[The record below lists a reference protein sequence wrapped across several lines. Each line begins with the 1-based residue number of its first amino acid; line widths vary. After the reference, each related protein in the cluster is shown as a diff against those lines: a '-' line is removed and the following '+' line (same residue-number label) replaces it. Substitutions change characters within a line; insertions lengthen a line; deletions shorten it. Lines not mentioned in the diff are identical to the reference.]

1 MMDLDAVAELFTLG
15 FTLGGKTLLIDR
27 KLPEIEISY
36 EIRDT
41 PTTWK
46 HVYKALE
53 DSVIETCQNVKNPGM
68 LLSGG
73 MDSRIIAGIIS
84 DNDFD
89 IPYYTIGALQKE
101 IVVSKAIAGILKLRH
116 FVLPT
121 RESQET
127 LNAHRLRDISFHT
140 MGTLRIPH
148 FLSPIHSPALE
159 RTKARIETFITGLYG
174 TELWADSITT
184 QSHSL
189 KDFCGMLYRNRC
201 QIQTIEK
208 EYHVRALSNLLE
220 YCRGL
225 DIRSLLYETYIKSR
239 AITETYTLDKKRL
252 ITPILNSEVLSATF
266 SLPIEMRRDKRINH
280 LIIKHEF
287 PKLKSIPDILAR
299 CKHRILSRVKKGFR
313 KTLNLR
319 RKEVFDFD
327 FLFRSNP
334 FLKEYIRRGI
344 PSISN
349 RRICENVIDCFYN
362 REMDISKPMSCFLSY
377 FFLRDDIQTDSNM
390 VLVKIRS

>member
-1 MMDLDAVAELFTLG
+1 MMDLDAVAELFTFG
-15 FTLGGKTLLIDR
+15 FTLGGKTFLIDR
-27 KLPEIEISY
+27 KLPEIDVSY
-36 EIRDT
+36 EIKDT

-46 HVYKALE
+46 HVYKAFE
-53 DSVIETCQNVKNPGM
+53 DSVIETCQSVKSPGM

-101 IVVSKAIAGILKLRH
+101 IVISKAIAGILKLRH
-116 FVLPT
+116 FVLPMP
-121 RESQET
+121 ESEEM
-127 LNAHRLRDISFHT
+127 LNVHRLRDISFHT

-148 FLSPIHSPALE
+148 FLHPIHSPVLE
-159 RTKARIETFITGLYG
+159 RTKAGIETFITGLYG

-189 KDFCGMLYRNRC
+189 EDFCGMLYRNRC
-201 QIQTIEK
+201 RIQTLEK
-208 EYHVRALSNLLE
+208 EYHVRALMNLMK
-220 YCRGL
+220 YCKGL

-239 AITETYTLDKKRL
+239 AITETWTLDKKRL

-266 SLPIEMRRDKRINH
+266 SLPIEMRQDKRINH

-287 PKLKSIPDILAR
+287 PKLTSIPDILAR
-299 CKHRILSRVKKGFR
+299 CKHRIFSRLNKGFR
-313 KTLNLR
+313 RTLNLR
-319 RKEVFDFD
+319 RKDVFDFD
-327 FLFRSNP
+327 FFFRSKP
-334 FLKEYIRRGI
+334 FLREHMRRGI

-349 RRICENVIDCFYN
+349 RKICENVIDCFYN
-362 REMDISKPMSCFLSY
+362 KKMDISKPMSCFLSY
-377 FFLRDDIQTDSNM
+377 FFLNDNMQTDSNIS
-390 VLVKIRS
+390 LVKIRS